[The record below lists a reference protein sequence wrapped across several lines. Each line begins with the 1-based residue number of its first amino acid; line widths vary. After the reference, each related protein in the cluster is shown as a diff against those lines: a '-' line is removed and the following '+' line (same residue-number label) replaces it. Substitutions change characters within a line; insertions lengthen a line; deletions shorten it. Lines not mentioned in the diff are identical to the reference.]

1 VSETRWVVFLY
12 HDTSENAAEQSEAL
26 PIYFTTEEQA
36 IRTAKRSITAY
47 WQTAQ
52 VCEGEWTPRIP
63 GVRPDHWEQD
73 ERAIPVR
80 VGKGWVERG

>member
-1 VSETRWVVFLY
+1 
-12 HDTSENAAEQSEAL
+12 
-26 PIYFTTEEQA
+26 
-36 IRTAKRSITAY
+36 
-47 WQTAQ
+47 